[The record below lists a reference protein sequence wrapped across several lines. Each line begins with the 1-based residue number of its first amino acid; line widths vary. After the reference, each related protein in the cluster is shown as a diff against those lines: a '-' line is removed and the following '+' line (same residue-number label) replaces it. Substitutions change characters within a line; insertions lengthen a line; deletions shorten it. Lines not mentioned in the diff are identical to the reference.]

1 MKRQIKLAKELF
13 EVALPNIRNAK
24 KVTEDPRILIFR
36 MFDTEKKHASFVANE
51 FADLTGQIHTFLS
64 LNLFWT
70 SCCIESLMA
79 REKFRI
85 SERKVNFFRRLDL

>member
-36 MFDTEKKHASFVANE
+36 MFDTEKNMPHLWLMN
-51 FADLTGQIHTFLS
+51 LQIRQGKYT
-64 LNLFWT
+64 LF
-70 SCCIESLMA
+70 
-79 REKFRI
+79 
-85 SERKVNFFRRLDL
+85 